1 MSLFIAKQFMESDD
15 AGHTAIESDENEFT
29 FRDGMLYSY
38 YNK

>member
-1 MSLFIAKQFMESDD
+1 MESDD
-15 AGHTAIESDENEFT
+15 AGHTAIEGDGNEFT